1 MTYKTL
7 SFIHSLLEKEA
18 ADRNLRYKQTCDQYD
33 EEYEGEH
40 RTKELKQL
48 AHAKEDAWNYYIE
61 AHRPLE
67 DFEDQ
72 EWH

>member
-7 SFIHSLLEKEA
+7 SFIHSLLEKES
-18 ADRNLRYKQTCDQYD
+18 ADRYLRYQQTRDQYD
-33 EEYEGEH
+33 EEHEGKH
-40 RTKELKQL
+40 RTEELEQL
-48 AHAKEDAWNYYIE
+48 ASAKEDAWNYYIE
-61 AHRPLE
+61 ARRPLE